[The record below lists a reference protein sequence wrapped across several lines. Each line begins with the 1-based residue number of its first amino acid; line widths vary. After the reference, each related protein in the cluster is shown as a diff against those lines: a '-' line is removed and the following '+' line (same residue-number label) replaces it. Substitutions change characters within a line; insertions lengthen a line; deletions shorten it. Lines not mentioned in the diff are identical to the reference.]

1 MRTRRSGKNGAAPGP
16 GRRAALVHFFSGIF
30 LVLVLLAG
38 QTHTCIHGAAHDQ
51 AGHANPSVE
60 DLCPLQNLP
69 ATEAALFITPPPPA
83 FAALDAPSIGG
94 FAGALNH
101 IRPRARAPPLA

>member
-1 MRTRRSGKNGAAPGP
+1 MQRWRAPRTAWRNARRRDGLLPFLTG
-16 GRRAALVHFFSGIF
+16 LF

-38 QTHTCIHGAAHDQ
+38 QTHTCIHGTGHDQ
-51 AGHANPSVE
+51 SGHANPSVE

-69 ATEAALFITPPPPA
+69 ATEVALTVTPFAPA
-83 FAALDAPSIGG
+83 FAALDTPSIGG